1 MHPSYD
7 YRQVL
12 TNSERVNWR
21 VEDIIGGSKRLDFDR
36 PFMPESLA
44 RVRPLSFLSPDER
57 LLMNQIRGHG
67 YLYLFSVVEEFIV
80 PFVLDHARS
89 RLNGD
94 DARTRA
100 LLHFADEEAKHIQL
114 FNRFREEFDAGF
126 GTPCDAIGPG
136 EAIAGAVLGHS
147 PLAVALIILHIE
159 WLTQTHYL
167 ESVKDDQTLDP
178 QFKSLLKNHWLEEAQ
193 HAQLDTLMGEALG
206 EAASEKEILTA
217 LDEYEAI
224 LRFMDGGLTQQVEF
238 DAETL
243 GRATGRELSQR
254 ERERFVRVQQAA
266 TRWTFIGSGLDHK
279 LFLATMDRVHP
290 SAKARIARMR
300 DVYC

>member
-1 MHPSYD
+1 MQPSYD
-7 YRQVL
+7 YQQVL

-21 VEDIIGGSKRLDFDR
+21 VEDIIGGSKRLDFDQ

-44 RVRPLSFLSPDER
+44 RVRPLRFLSPSEQ
-57 LLMNQIRGHG
+57 LVMNQIRGRG
-67 YLYLFSVVEEFIV
+67 YLYLFGVVEEFIV

-126 GTPCDAIGPG
+126 GTPCEGIGPPD
-136 EAIAGAVLGHS
+136 AIAGAVLSHG
-147 PLAVALIILHIE
+147 PLAVALVILHIE
-159 WLTQTHYL
+159 WLTQTHFL
-167 ESVKDDQTLDP
+167 ESVRDDQTLDP

-193 HAQLDTLMGEALG
+193 HAQLDTLMVEALV
-206 EAASEKEILTA
+206 EAADEEEIVTA
-217 LDEYEAI
+217 LDEYEVI
-224 LRFMDGGLTQQVEF
+224 LRFIDGGLAQQVDL
-238 DAETL
+238 DAQSL
-243 GRATGRELSQR
+243 VRATGRELSEE
-254 ERERFVRVQQAA
+254 ERERFVHVQQAA
-266 TRWTFIGSGLDHK
+266 TRWTFIGSGLDHE
-279 LFLATMDRVHP
+279 LFLGTMDRVHP
-290 SAKARIARMR
+290 SAKARIGRMR